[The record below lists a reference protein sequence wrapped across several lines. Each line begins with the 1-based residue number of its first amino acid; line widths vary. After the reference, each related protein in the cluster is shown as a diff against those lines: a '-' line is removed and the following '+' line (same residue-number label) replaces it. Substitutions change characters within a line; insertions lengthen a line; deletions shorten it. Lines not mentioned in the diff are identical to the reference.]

1 MGLRF
6 CFILAG
12 WIDYWNAGLKMTDKN
27 VNEEISSEG
36 VLSEPVVPVNPKLKW
51 YVVQAFSGY
60 EGRVQKTLLEHIDIQ
75 GLQDKFGQILV
86 PTEEIIEMRAGQKRK
101 SSRKFFPGYV
111 LVQMEMDV
119 DAWHLV
125 KSVPRVLG
133 FIGGTSD
140 RPAPITQKEAD
151 RILQRLE
158 ETDKPKPKTMFEP
171 GEVVRVIDGPFADFN
186 GVVEEMDYEKNR
198 IKVSVLI
205 FGRSTPV
212 ELEFGQVEKS

>member
-1 MGLRF
+1 MSED
-6 CFILAG
+6 IV
-12 WIDYWNAGLKMTDKN
+12 NAENADES
-27 VNEEISSEG
+27 EEQA
-36 VLSEPVVPVNPKLKW
+36 VVINTNPKLRW

-60 EGRVQKTLLEHIDIQ
+60 EGRVQKTLVEHIEIQ
-75 GLQDKFGQILV
+75 GLQEKFGQILV
-86 PTEEIIEMRAGQKRK
+86 PTEEVVEMRAGQKRK

-119 DAWHLV
+119 EAWHLV

-133 FIGGTSD
+133 FIGGTKE

-158 ETDKPKPKTMFEP
+158 DTDKPKPKTLFEP

-212 ELEFGQVEKS
+212 DLEFGQVEKG